1 MKFYPIIVVGGGVSG
16 SAAAM
21 YAARFNLATLV
32 FAEQPGGLITI
43 NHLVENYPGIK
54 SISGPKMGMEFME
67 HAKETGVNS
76 NMKK

>member
-21 YAARFNLATLV
+21 YAARLILATLV
-32 FAEQPGGLITI
+32 FAEQPGGLITTT
-43 NHLVENYPGIK
+43 HLVENYPGIK
-54 SISGPKMGMEFME
+54 SISGPKWVWNSWSMP
-67 HAKETGVNS
+67 KKQVLNS